1 MRTISVRKRLGLMT
15 LVFSG
20 GLLAL
25 LPAASPQNVRAR
37 EEAARIVTVEKIAIT
52 DNVVSGEV
60 LNRSPNVIR
69 DIQLLI
75 RYTWLWDNETK
86 PGKDDPST
94 SIYYALP
101 KEIPPGGRLP
111 FTYKPSL
118 PLPKMAGGRFET
130 SASIAGFAEV
140 IQQTR

>member
-25 LPAASPQNVRAR
+25 LPVASPQNVRAR

-52 DNVVSGEV
+52 DDVVSGEV
-60 LNRSPNVIR
+60 LNRSPNVLR

-94 SIYYALP
+94 SIYYVLP

-111 FTYKPSL
+111 FTYKPSP
-118 PLPKMAGGRFET
+118 PLPKRVGGRFET

-140 IQQTR
+140 IQQIR

>member
-1 MRTISVRKRLGLMT
+1 MRAISVRRRLGLMT
-15 LVFSG
+15 LVFSC

-37 EEAARIVTVEKIAIT
+37 EEAARLVTVEKIAIT
-52 DNVVSGEV
+52 DDEVSGEV

-101 KEIPPGGRLP
+101 KEIPPGRRLP
-111 FTYKPSL
+111 FTYKPSP